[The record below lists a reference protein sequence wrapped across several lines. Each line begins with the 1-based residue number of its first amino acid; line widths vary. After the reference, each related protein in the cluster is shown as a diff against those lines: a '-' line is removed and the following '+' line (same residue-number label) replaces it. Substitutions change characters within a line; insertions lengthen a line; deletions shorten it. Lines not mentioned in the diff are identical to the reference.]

1 MQFWVSNGSGNN
13 LLIGDTK
20 PSPEPVMAYRQ
31 FDTCNMFYWNFIQ
44 IQIQKVFIDSQY
56 MVQQLEQQTPVCH

>member
-1 MQFWVSNGSGNN
+1 MLVGST
-13 LLIGDTK
+13 LAQRRDY
-20 PSPEPVMAYRQ
+20 S
-31 FDTCNMFYWNFIQ
+31 IQ